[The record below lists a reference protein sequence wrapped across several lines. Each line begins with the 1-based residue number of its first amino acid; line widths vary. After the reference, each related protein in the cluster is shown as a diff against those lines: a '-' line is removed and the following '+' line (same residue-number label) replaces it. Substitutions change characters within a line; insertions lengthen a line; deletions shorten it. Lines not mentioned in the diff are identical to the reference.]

1 MAWALKRQT
10 AGPDRQPVLKAVPSP
25 ASCPTPRPR
34 RRAKSL
40 PVYRLYPASEPEPY
54 RQAETLLHA
63 IQRDAEDAVGKYVPA
78 RDLERLYGE
87 LCEREH
93 WKPHHWSVMGFEL
106 GKLCERVCKKAR
118 GRRFN
123 CYRIPR
129 PV

>member
-1 MAWALKRQT
+1 MAWALRKPI
-10 AGPDRQPVLKAVPSP
+10 AEPVRQPVLKAVARPTPS
-25 ASCPTPRPR
+25 PTPRPR

-40 PVYRLYPASEPEPY
+40 TVYRLYPASEPEPY

-93 WKPHHWSVMGFEL
+93 WNPHHWSVMGFEL

-129 PV
+129 PI